1 MANTIDWGQAVNNN
15 DIGWGQSAINNT
27 IGLASIYGDSWS
39 GETEMLGN
47 EIESV
52 VDFISRIAADKGIFE
67 AKKCLIDNLE
77 NI

>member
-27 IGLASIYGDSWS
+27 IGLGSIYGDSWS
-39 GETEMLGN
+39 GETEILGN
-47 EIESV
+47 EIEAV
-52 VDFISRIAADKGIFE
+52 VDFISRIASDSGIFE